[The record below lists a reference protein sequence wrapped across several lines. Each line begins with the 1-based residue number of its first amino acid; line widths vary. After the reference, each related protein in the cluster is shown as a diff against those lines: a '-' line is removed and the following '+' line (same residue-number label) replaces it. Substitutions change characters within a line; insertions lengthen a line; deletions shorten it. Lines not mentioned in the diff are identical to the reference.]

1 MDAESTTF
9 RHATGGE
16 GMIAA
21 ILPKIRFLG
30 WAALRGAVWPLL
42 WLLCAPSL
50 GHGDVVESYVRKYQ
64 VIELSAVQTANV
76 GSYEHLIRSFSAISY
91 FRPRYKVSPDFI
103 RALMLAES
111 GGDTFAVSEKKALG
125 LCQLLYPTA
134 QVAARE
140 LLAKGLRFEHVSV
153 ERLRRLKPE
162 DLFDPAVN
170 ILLTC
175 YLISKYNKAYD
186 GRLDL
191 VVAAWNAGQGSIFNG
206 KPPEYP
212 ETLDLIGKV
221 NGYFL
226 AFLKQRRGRQAG

>member
-1 MDAESTTF
+1 MLE
-9 RHATGGE
+9 
-16 GMIAA
+16 A
-21 ILPKIRFLG
+21 ILKNIRWMY
-30 WAALRGAVWPLL
+30 WAMMRNAVWSLL
-42 WLLCAPSL
+42 CLLCAPTS

-64 VIELSAVQTANV
+64 VIELSAVQKANV
-76 GSYEHLIRSFSAISY
+76 SSYEHLIHSFSAISY

-111 GGDTFAVSEKKALG
+111 GGDTFAVSEKNALG

-134 QVAARE
+134 KVAARE

-153 ERLRRLKPE
+153 ERLRRLQPD

-206 KPPEYP
+206 KPPDYP